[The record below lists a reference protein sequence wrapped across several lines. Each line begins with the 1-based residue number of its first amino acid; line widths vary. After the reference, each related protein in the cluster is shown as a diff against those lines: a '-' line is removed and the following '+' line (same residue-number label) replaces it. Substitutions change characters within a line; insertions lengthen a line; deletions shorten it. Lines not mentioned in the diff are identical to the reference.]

1 MIIVTLK
8 ILSWFCYILLFQLLI
23 ISTPQCYATPLFR
36 HVSFFRT
43 PNVTPPHCSDMSH
56 CSNTSKLWHPIVP
69 TCSIVPIPQSY
80 DAPLFRTPNV
90 TATHCSGMS
99 NCSNTSMLWCPH
111 CSERPMLGHPIV
123 PKSRCYDIPLF
134 RHVSLFQYLN
144 VRHPIVLIP
153 HYYDAPLFRR
163 VPLFQHSN
171 VRTPYCW
178 NNCKI
183 NEFIEHVL
191 NVIENRLT

>member
-1 MIIVTLK
+1 MIYIKWLLSHWRFYLDSVTYYFFNY
-8 ILSWFCYILLFQLLI
+8 SLFQ
-23 ISTPQCYATPLFR
+23 R
-36 HVSFFRT
+36 
-43 PNVTPPHCSDMSH
+43 PNVMPPHCFDMSH
-56 CSNTSKLWHPIVP
+56 FSEPPMLRHPIVP
-69 TCSIVPIPQSY
+69 TCPIVPNPQCY
-80 DAPLFRTPNV
+80 GHPLFRHVQLFQYLNV
-90 TATHCSGMS
+90 M
-99 NCSNTSMLWCPH
+99 MPH

-144 VRHPIVLIP
+144 VRHPIVPTCPIVLIP